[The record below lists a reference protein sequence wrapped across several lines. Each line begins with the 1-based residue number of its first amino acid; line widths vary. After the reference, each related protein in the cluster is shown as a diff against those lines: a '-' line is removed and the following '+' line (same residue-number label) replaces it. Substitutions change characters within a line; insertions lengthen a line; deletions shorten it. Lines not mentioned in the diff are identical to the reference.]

1 MWSKKILVYIQSGP
15 KQRQA
20 KAIGAILNGEKI
32 LKKKILKEKIMKK
45 ILFGFLFE
53 FLFGFWKKM
62 RNEMCPDFCSC
73 PIVPMGQWDMKKKM
87 RNVCLDKKFRHA
99 EQDVWISC

>member
-45 ILFGFLFE
+45 LLFGFLFE
-53 FLFGFWKKM
+53 FLFGFLKKNAE
-62 RNEMCPDFCSC
+62 RNVPGFLFLSHC
-73 PIVPMGQWDMKKKM
+73 PIGTMGHEKKNAECVLGPK
-87 RNVCLDKKFRHA
+87 NFRMNFCCR
-99 EQDVWISC
+99 SR

>member
-1 MWSKKILVYIQSGP
+1 MEQKKFLVYIQSGP

-53 FLFGFWKKM
+53 FLFGFWKKNAE
-62 RNEMCPDFCSC
+62 RNVPGFCSC
-73 PIVPMGQWDMKKKM
+73 PIVPMGQWDMKKK
-87 RNVCLDKKFRHA
+87 NAECVLGPKNFRMNFCCR
-99 EQDVWISC
+99 SR

>member
-32 LKKKILKEKIMKK
+32 LKKKNLKEKIMKK

-53 FLFGFWKKM
+53 FLFGFWKKNAE
-62 RNEMCPDFCSC
+62 RNVPGFCSC
-73 PIVPMGQWDMKKKM
+73 PIVPMGQCMMHDGDPKHSGGSLNKKCGGG
-87 RNVCLDKKFRHA
+87 V
-99 EQDVWISC
+99 